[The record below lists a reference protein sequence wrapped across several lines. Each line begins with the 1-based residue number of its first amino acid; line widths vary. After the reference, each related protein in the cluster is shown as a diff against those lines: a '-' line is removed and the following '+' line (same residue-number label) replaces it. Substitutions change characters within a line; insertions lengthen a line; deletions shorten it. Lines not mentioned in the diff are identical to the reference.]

1 MNERALLVPRAR
13 GEEVRRRLVEA
24 GALRTDLEILH
35 EGDRLAFPLAAGA
48 APDAGWGTIERR
60 EFPERE
66 VDGVAAFRDLLA
78 WPAEELDRL
87 PRSFD
92 IVGDIVLV
100 RLPPELEPRR
110 HEVGE
115 ALLRFVPGSR
125 LVGLD
130 RGVHGPER
138 RRAVERIAGEGGWA
152 TRHRENGLEIDVDL
166 ERAYFSP
173 RLAHEHARVAASVR
187 AGERVYDLCCGVGPF
202 SLTIARDGRAR
213 EVVAV
218 DANPVAV
225 ELLRSSLGRYRF
237 ATPVSVLEGR
247 IEEFVAT
254 AGPAELVV
262 VNLPHEGIKCATL
275 VAPTVSPGG
284 RLTFYEVLA
293 RDDLP
298 TRGVTVET
306 TLRPLGPWAVAD
318 VHLVHP
324 YSPSSDLVA
333 VTAVRGGG

>member
-1 MNERALLVPRAR
+1 MKGRALLVPRAR
-13 GEEVRRRLVEA
+13 GEEVRRQLVAA
-24 GALRTDLEILH
+24 GVLRTDLAILR
-35 EGDRLAFPLAAGA
+35 EEDDLAFPLTEEAV
-48 APDAGWGTIERR
+48 PDPAWGTVGERD
-60 EFPERE
+60 FPERE
-66 VDGVAAFRDLLA
+66 AGAVTAFRELLD
-78 WPAEELDRL
+78 WPAEALDQL

-92 IVGDIVLV
+92 VVGDIVLV
-100 RLPPELEPRR
+100 RLPPELEARR
-110 HEVGE
+110 LEVGE

-130 RGVHGPER
+130 RGVRGPER
-138 RRAVERIAGEGGWA
+138 RRDVERIAGAGGWT

-173 RLAHEHARVAASVR
+173 RLAHEHARVAATIRPS
-187 AGERVYDLCCGVGPF
+187 ERVYDLCCGVGPF

-213 EVVAV
+213 EIVAV
-218 DANPVAV
+218 DANPAAV
-225 ELLRSSLGRYRF
+225 QLLRSSLARYRF
-237 ATPVSVLEGR
+237 ATPVSAVEGR
-247 IEEFVAT
+247 IEAFVGSAE
-254 AGPAELVV
+254 PADAVV

-293 RDDLP
+293 RDELP
-298 TRGVTVET
+298 TRGVTVEKL
-306 TLRPLGPWAVAD
+306 LRPLGRWTVAD

-333 VTAVRGGG
+333 VTALRGGA